1 MLNNSLDN
9 LEWCTNSY
17 NVQHS
22 YNNGNTTDKINVRV
36 ETLDNKIIGEYE
48 SIRKCSKALN
58 LDRHKISRVLKG
70 ELREDYLGY
79 IFSYI

>member
-1 MLNNSLDN
+1 MNGVL
-9 LEWCTNSY
+9 NSY

-22 YNNGNTTDKINVRV
+22 YNNGNNTDKINVRV
-36 ETLDNKIIGEYE
+36 ETLDNKIIREYE
-48 SIRKCSKALN
+48 SIRKCSKELH

-70 ELREDYLGY
+70 ELRKDYLGY